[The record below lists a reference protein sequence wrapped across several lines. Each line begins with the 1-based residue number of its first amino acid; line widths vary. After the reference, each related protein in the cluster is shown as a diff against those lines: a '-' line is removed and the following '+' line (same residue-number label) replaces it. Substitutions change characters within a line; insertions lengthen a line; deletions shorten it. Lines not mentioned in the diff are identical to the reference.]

1 MKEVRDVMKIKQF
14 DVVELKDKNKAII
27 LEIRKRKKYYAE
39 VIDNKGETIE
49 KGQITLKQIKK
60 VIYRKQNIGVIF
72 SID

>member
-1 MKEVRDVMKIKQF
+1 MKEVRDVMQIKQF

-60 VIYRKQNIGVIF
+60 VIYRKQR
-72 SID
+72 